1 MVGAHKRVLYLLAY
15 AHISDAARDTPADGP
30 SQCALV
36 ARNAN
41 ATRGRSWHYCGA
53 VDRVHIYSIVH
64 TMALHAGRFNIGCGF
79 PAG

>member
-1 MVGAHKRVLYLLAY
+1 MVGAHKRVLYLLA
-15 AHISDAARDTPADGP
+15 HTRIFDAAHDPPADGP

-41 ATRGRSWHYCGA
+41 ATRRGSWHYCGA
-53 VDRVHIYSIVH
+53 LDRGHTYSIVH